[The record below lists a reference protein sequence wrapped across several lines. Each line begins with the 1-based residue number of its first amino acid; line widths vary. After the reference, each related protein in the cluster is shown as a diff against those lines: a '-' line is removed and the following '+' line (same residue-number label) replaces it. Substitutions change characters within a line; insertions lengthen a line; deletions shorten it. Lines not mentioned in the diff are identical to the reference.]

1 MERAWPKIWMIYVT
15 LTFDQL
21 TWKWY
26 ATHYSLMGCIG
37 ATYEANLSNN
47 HRAMEWTWPKIWAIY
62 VTLTYWPGNGTSHIV
77 PSWVVFVPHMN
88 IIHEIGNKPQ
98 SGHGMR
104 DRLTEGWSETNIP
117 QTTLLTSIVIIC
129 ILTHWGR
136 ATHICVGKLTIIG
149 SDNGLSPG
157 RRHAIIW
164 TIVGILLIGPLGT
177 NFSEILLEIYIF
189 SFKKM
194 HLKVSSGKWHPFVL
208 ASMC

>member
-1 MERAWPKIWMIYVT
+1 MGHLLQAYAMSYGADTAKNSTCVTLTFGLLTWKRYVTHRSLMGCTCIRATYEANLSKSHRAMERAWPKIWTIYVT

-47 HRAMEWTWPKIWAIY
+47 HWAMEWTLPKIWPTY
-62 VTLTYWPGNGTSHIV
+62 VTLTYWPGNGASHIV

-104 DRLTEGWSETNIP
+104 DRLTEGRSETNISP
-117 QTTLLTSIVIIC
+117 TTLLIRIIIIHIISGSC
-129 ILTHWGR
+129 THNVWWP
-136 ATHICVGKLTIIG
+136 
-149 SDNGLSPG
+149 S
-157 RRHAIIW
+157 
-164 TIVGILLIGPLGT
+164 
-177 NFSEILLEIYIF
+177 
-189 SFKKM
+189 
-194 HLKVSSGKWHPFVL
+194 
-208 ASMC
+208 